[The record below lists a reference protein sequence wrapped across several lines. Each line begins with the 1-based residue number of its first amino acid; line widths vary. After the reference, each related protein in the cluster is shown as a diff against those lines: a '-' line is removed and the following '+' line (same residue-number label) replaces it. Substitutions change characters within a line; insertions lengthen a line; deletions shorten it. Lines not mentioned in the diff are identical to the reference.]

1 LKRSLSEKAMITLKA
16 DEEGFISISDLIKE
30 WPVLKDAVS
39 YKLFPKKNKTLHL
52 RFYNKKGKWIRI
64 K

>member
-1 LKRSLSEKAMITLKA
+1 MITLKA